1 MSEQAGGALTVVPSI
16 DVACFRLRQAD
27 PGLALEALLVRRA
40 RDPFAGRWALPGGVV
55 RRDERLADAAHRVL
69 RERTGLD
76 IAHLEQLYTFDDPDR
91 DPRGRTLA
99 VAHLALLPIGESAA
113 TAGRDVEELAWR
125 PADDPAAEEA
135 LAFDHALILRYARQR
150 LRGKVEWTPLVF
162 QLLPATFTLPD
173 ARRVY
178 EAIHGEHYND
188 SNFRRQLLAR
198 FPGLEPV
205 ADKDRRSNRP
215 AQLFRYV
222 GPRAVAGPPESAPVA
237 AG

>member
-1 MSEQAGGALTVVPSI
+1 VDDLSGGVLTVVPSV
-16 DVACFRLRQAD
+16 DVTCFRLRPAG

-40 RDPFAGRWALPGGVV
+40 RPPFAGRWALPGGVV
-55 RRDERLADAAHRVL
+55 RRDERLAEAARRVL

-76 IAHLEQLYTFDDPDR
+76 VAHLEQLYTFDAPDR

-99 VAHLALLPIGESAA
+99 IAHLALLPIDATAA
-113 TAGRDVEELAWR
+113 AAGRDVDELTWR
-125 PADDPAAEEA
+125 LADDPAADAE
-135 LAFDHALILRYARQR
+135 LAFDHALILRYARER

-162 QLLPATFTLPD
+162 RLLPATFTLPD

-178 EAIHGEHYND
+178 EAIHGERYND

-205 ADKDRRSNRP
+205 AAKDRRSNRP
-215 AQLFRYV
+215 AQLFRYA
-222 GPRAVAGPPESAPVA
+222 GPRRVAGPPDPDPGT